1 MEQQVNDNKPV
12 GELVQALS
20 EQTATLVRKE
30 LQLAQLE
37 LQEKGKRAGIGAGLF
52 GGAGV
57 IALYGVG
64 VFIAAAVMGLA
75 TVIEPWLAAV
85 IVGVVMFAAAG
96 IASLVGKKQVEQA
109 VPPPAPE
116 QAIQSTKRDV
126 DEVKGRAG
134 R

>member
-1 MEQQVNDNKPV
+1 MEQQANDNKPV

-30 LQLAQLE
+30 LQLAQIE
-37 LQEKGKRAGIGAGLF
+37 LTEKGKRAGIGAGLF

-75 TVIEPWLAAV
+75 TVIEPWVAAV

-96 IASLVGKKQVEQA
+96 IASLMGKKQVEQA
-109 VPPPAPE
+109 VPPAPE

>member
-1 MEQQVNDNKPV
+1 VEQQTSNNKAV
-12 GELVQALS
+12 GELVQDLS
-20 EQTATLVRKE
+20 QQTAALVRKE
-30 LQLAQLE
+30 LQLAQIE
-37 LQEKGKRAGIGAGLF
+37 LTEKGKRAGIGAGLF

-57 IALYGVG
+57 IALYAVG

-75 TVIEPWLAAV
+75 TVIEPWVAAV
-85 IVGVVMFAAAG
+85 IVGVVMLAAAG

-109 VPPPAPE
+109 VPPAPE

>member
-109 VPPPAPE
+109 VPPAPE
-116 QAIQSTKRDV
+116 QAIQSTKRDM

>member
-1 MEQQVNDNKPV
+1 VEQQANDNKPV
-12 GELVQALS
+12 GELVQDLS
-20 EQTATLVRKE
+20 QQTAALVRKE
-30 LQLAQLE
+30 LQLAQIE
-37 LQEKGKRAGIGAGLF
+37 LTEKGKRAGIGAGLF

-64 VFIAAAVMGLA
+64 VFIAAAVMGLG
-75 TVIEPWLAAV
+75 TVLEPWLAAV

-96 IASLVGKKQVEQA
+96 VASLVGKKQVEQA
-109 VPPPAPE
+109 VPPAPE

>member
-1 MEQQVNDNKPV
+1 M
-12 GELVQALS
+12 GELVQDLS
-20 EQTATLVRKE
+20 QQTAALVRKE
-30 LQLAQLE
+30 LQLAQIE
-37 LQEKGKRAGIGAGLF
+37 LTEKGKRAGIGAGLF

-57 IALYGVG
+57 IALYAVG

-85 IVGVVMFAAAG
+85 IVGVVMLAAAG
-96 IASLVGKKQVEQA
+96 IASLMGKKQVEQA
-109 VPPPAPE
+109 VPPAPE

>member
-1 MEQQVNDNKPV
+1 VEQQTNDNKAV
-12 GELVQALS
+12 GELVQDLS
-20 EQTATLVRKE
+20 QQTAALVRKE
-30 LQLAQLE
+30 LQLAQIE
-37 LQEKGKRAGIGAGLF
+37 LTEKGKRAGIGAGLF
-52 GGAGV
+52 GTAGV
-57 IALYGVG
+57 IALYAVG

-75 TVIEPWLAAV
+75 TVIEPWIAAV
-85 IVGVVMFAAAG
+85 IVGVVMLAAAG

-109 VPPPAPE
+109 VPPAPE

>member
-1 MEQQVNDNKPV
+1 VEQQTNDNKAV
-12 GELVQALS
+12 GELVQDLS
-20 EQTATLVRKE
+20 QQTAALVRKE
-30 LQLAQLE
+30 LQLAQIE
-37 LQEKGKRAGIGAGLF
+37 LTEKGKRAGIGAGLF
-52 GGAGV
+52 GTAGV
-57 IALYGVG
+57 IALYAVG

-75 TVIEPWLAAV
+75 TVVEPWIAAV
-85 IVGVVMFAAAG
+85 IVGVVMLAAAG

-109 VPPPAPE
+109 VPPAPE

>member
-1 MEQQVNDNKPV
+1 MEQQTNDNKAV
-12 GELVQALS
+12 GELVQDLS
-20 EQTATLVRKE
+20 QQTAALVRKE
-30 LQLAQLE
+30 LQLAQIE
-37 LQEKGKRAGIGAGLF
+37 LTEKGKRAGIGAGLF
-52 GGAGV
+52 GSAGV

-96 IASLVGKKQVEQA
+96 VASLVGKKQVEQA
-109 VPPPAPE
+109 VPPAPE

-126 DEVKGRAG
+126 NEVKGRAG